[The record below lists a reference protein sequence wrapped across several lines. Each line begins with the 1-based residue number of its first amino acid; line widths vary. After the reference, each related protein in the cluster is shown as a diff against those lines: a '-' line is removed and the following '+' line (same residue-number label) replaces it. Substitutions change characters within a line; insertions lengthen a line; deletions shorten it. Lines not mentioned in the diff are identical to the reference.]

1 MCRKIDCYIQAF
13 SALTPATSKQK
24 PLLLL
29 AVLDLIAE
37 KKINREFIEPSS
49 ELAETYAGYW
59 QHVEPVGSK
68 TDLAIPF
75 CNMDQ
80 EPFWNLALRHGV
92 TSPFEGEDCIKR
104 FKELYLGA
112 RIDNELFK
120 LCLMEPLR
128 KKLRDT
134 LIAAYIDPA
143 IQSNGI

>member
-59 QHVEPVGSK
+59 QHVEPICST
-68 TDLAIPF
+68 TDLTIPF
-75 CNMDQ
+75 FNMDQ
-80 EPFWNLALRHGV
+80 EPFWDLALKHGV
-92 TSPFEGEDCIKR
+92 PPHLEEKT
-104 FKELYLGA
+104 A
-112 RIDNELFK
+112 
-120 LCLMEPLR
+120 
-128 KKLRDT
+128 
-134 LIAAYIDPA
+134 
-143 IQSNGI
+143 